1 MDKKY
6 EKIIEVLDSTYG
18 TPIVDMFDEE
28 LTKTILKLEDE
39 SNTSKYNNR
48 DWDMLFKIAEET
60 ESPALFISLFNCPYL
75 PESYFI
81 KLFEI
86 TPPDCEIFPLF
97 SEYVPDYVI
106 DKIYNI
112 NIFTFDE
119 ILLEAGG
126 AFSQKTMHY
135 LCNLP
140 ESDLKNL
147 KYLPFRFINPDEKM
161 SSKIRHMMKEKSEN
175 TYIEKIDESFF
186 TEIINN
192 ENIYEVIRNDAFNEK
207 YNPADIVAETEYIT
221 NELYKLYADTIFE
234 LEPAPENEDLIRQA
248 SIKISNKAMAGKLPE
263 SFQIDFL
270 NRALLNQD
278 KCEHV
283 VADIAYYTKSQEVLE
298 LAAFHKSSIVRDSV
312 LTNAKYV
319 DKNVMTELVRSS
331 SIYNL
336 TKCYITAIMYN
347 EFSYNIHDLFIDK
360 GDEYIHRAI
369 LSSMNSFV
377 DNSVLSSTMRRPYYN
392 ELKYIYEFKS
402 ILELFPK
409 EQSQKFLSYLSDLLL
424 EENMRKETGI
434 IKNRTALKDAL
445 HSVDPNKWDALTT
458 AEHTVLMEKINVL
471 KKKFPQFD
479 NQTIIL
485 ENKIQE
491 TYRASEIVLKYPKIF
506 DRNKYEPHPKTTYHP
521 HLTDVRHIPCHH
533 INVEEIYKLSND
545 DLEQFKNDILKFEKA
560 SMLSEIN
567 TAITNACDLHH
578 SEQALTFKRIYKLT
592 DLYNTIDE
600 KIQDLEFS
608 LSQWEVEEER

>member
-119 ILLEAGG
+119 ILLEAGDT
-126 AFSQKTMHY
+126 FSQKTMHY

-147 KYLPFRFINPDEKM
+147 KYLPFRFVNPDEKM
-161 SSKIRHMMKEKSEN
+161 LYKIKNMMKEKSEDP
-175 TYIEKIDESFF
+175 YIEKIDESFF

-192 ENIYEVIRNDAFNEK
+192 KYLDGSIRNDAFDKK
-207 YNPADIVAETEYIT
+207 YNPADIIEGTEYIT
-221 NELYKLYADTIFE
+221 KELYKLYADTIFE
-234 LEPAPENEDLIRQA
+234 LEPAPDNEELMRQV
-248 SIKISNKAMAGKLPE
+248 SLKISQSAMAGKLPE
-263 SFQIDFL
+263 SVQVDFL
-270 NRALLNQD
+270 NRALQNQD
-278 KCEHV
+278 ANINV
-283 VADIAYYTKSQEVLE
+283 VSDIAYYTNSPEVLE
-298 LAAFHKSSIVRDSV
+298 IATLHKSPIVKDCI
-312 LTNAKYV
+312 LKNPKYV
-319 DKNVMTELVRSS
+319 NENAMSELLKGTSV
-331 SIYNL
+331 YNL
-336 TKCYITAIMYN
+336 TKCYLTAVFYN
-347 EFSYNIHDLFIDK
+347 DFSYSIHDLFIDK
-360 GDEYIHRAI
+360 DDQFINRAI
-369 LSSMNSFV
+369 ISSMNSCV
-377 DNSVLSSTMRRPYYN
+377 DNPVLSATMKKSYHN
-392 ELKYIYEFKS
+392 ELRYLYDFKR

-409 EQSQKFLSYLSDLLL
+409 QQSQKFLSYLSGLLL
-424 EENMRKETGI
+424 EENAEKYPGARGDRI
-434 IKNRTALKDAL
+434 ALQDAL
-445 HSVDPNKWDALTT
+445 NSVDPNKWDAISK
-458 AEHTVLMEKINVL
+458 AEHTVLMEKIEVL
-471 KKKFPQFD
+471 KKRYPQF
-479 NQTIIL
+479 NHHTTIL
-485 ENKIQE
+485 ESKIEE
-491 TYRASEIVLKYPKIF
+491 TYKASKIVFKYPKIF
-506 DRNKYEPHPKTTYHP
+506 NRKEYIPHPTMTYHP

-533 INVEEIYKLSND
+533 INVKEIYNLSSED
-545 DLEQFKNDILKFEKA
+545 MEEFKRDCLKFEKPN
-560 SMLSEIN
+560 MLNEIN
-567 TAITNACDLHH
+567 TAITNSCDLHH
-578 SEQALTFKRIYKLT
+578 NDQALIFKRIYKLT
-592 DLYNTIDE
+592 DLYNAIDE

-608 LSQWEVEEER
+608 LSQPEIEEER